1 MLPGGPGPWFCSLL
15 FNTSDDSK
23 KQTHL
28 IAHTLPHLAV
38 DVLNTEKKRKRRRGS
53 VSAAAA
59 AAAAQQQDEEAEDVS
74 AAANATA
81 AAECWIMILKIGPFN
96 VWSDAVAFLNL
107 WTGKTRGKARR
118 LERGLELY
126 EQYGVAY
133 QLNLWGQSVDKSTAL
148 NIFHEQQR
156 QRLPFALTAEESKIK
171 RAKKPAAAPPD
182 ASYVALKRLFTEHV
196 SKEIT
201 VQNLK
206 DVHGLIEKKQK
217 K

>member
-28 IAHTLPHLAV
+28 IAHTVPHLAV
-38 DVLNTEKKRKRRRGS
+38 EVLNTEKKRKRRRGS
-53 VSAAAA
+53 VA
-59 AAAAQQQDEEAEDVS
+59 AAAAQQQQDEEELEDAS

-126 EQYGVAY
+126 EQYAVAY
-133 QLNLWGQSVDKSTAL
+133 QLNLWCQSVDKSTAL

-156 QRLPFALTAEESKIK
+156 QRLPFALSTEESKVK
-171 RAKKPAAAPPD
+171 RAKKPAAQPPD
-182 ASYVALKRLFTEHV
+182 ASYTALKRLFSEHA

-206 DVHGLIEKKQK
+206 DVHGFIEKKQK

>member
-53 VSAAAA
+53 VSAAQ
-59 AAAAQQQDEEAEDVS
+59 QQQDEEDVEDVS
-74 AAANATA
+74 AVANAT
-81 AAECWIMILKIGPFN
+81 AECWIMILKIGPFN

-182 ASYVALKRLFTEHV
+182 ASYTALKKLFAEHV

-206 DVHGLIEKKQK
+206 DVHGFIEKKQK

>member
-28 IAHTLPHLAV
+28 IAHTVPHLAV
-38 DVLNTEKKRKRRRGS
+38 EVLNTEKKRKRRRGS
-53 VSAAAA
+53 
-59 AAAAQQQDEEAEDVS
+59 AAAAQQQQQQDEEDLEDVS

-126 EQYGVAY
+126 EQYAVAY
-133 QLNLWGQSVDKSTAL
+133 QLNLWGQSLDKSTAL

-156 QRLPFALTAEESKIK
+156 QRLPFALSTEESKVK

-182 ASYVALKRLFTEHV
+182 ASYTALKRLFSEHV

-206 DVHGLIEKKQK
+206 DVHGFIEKKQK